1 MNFEL
6 NKKVN
11 DYFLFFLVL
20 IGFLIRII
28 LLEKH
33 PPIDVDE
40 YSIAYNAFTISQEG
54 KDEWGNFYPIFF
66 KAFGD
71 YKLPFDIYFVA
82 FLYKIFSPNFFLLRF
97 PSAFFGT
104 LYIFL
109 IYFFLKKIIKS
120 KLIIFIGVILMTFS
134 PTNIYFSRIISGSIS
149 QSFFVFLSIYF
160 FTSFIKNEKNKFFLI
175 VSVISLCISLYCYP
189 SSWIIAPIIF
199 IFYLFICLIKKRYF
213 LLVLNLIVFLIF
225 LLPIFFQFVHGG
237 SQIRLSNV
245 SKNFY
250 TGNILEINE
259 FRHHTNNDF
268 LSKVFH
274 NKLTYFSFNLA
285 KNYLSHFD
293 INSLVFGR
301 DVIVASDSPFPI
313 LFFVCLPFYYL
324 GFFSLIKK
332 IKKIEF
338 LLIFF
343 WIIFSPFPSFITDS
357 GFHSKRYLTFL
368 GSEITLIC
376 LGLDF
381 LRVQINKK
389 FTFLFFLV
397 LFTQIIY
404 FLYYYFFPFRKV
416 LYDNIYYKANI
427 LYQIIKNDFQ
437 NYDFFVY
444 TTKNLGEP
452 QIYPLFAS
460 LMSIDLYLK
469 EKKYICN
476 PWCFIKPFNKF
487 YYSED
492 LNNIV
497 EFITKNREKNRIM
510 GFFSQEE
517 IEDIK
522 KYICFKTKQ
531 KFFSKGEDKSNFYLI
546 EPKKCQQ

>member
-1 MNFEL
+1 MDFKL

-11 DYFLFFLVL
+11 DYFLFFLIL

-82 FLYKIFSPNFFLLRF
+82 FLFKIFSPNFFLLRF
-97 PSAFFGT
+97 PSAFFGV

-109 IYFFLKKIIKS
+109 IYLFLKKIIKS

-160 FTSFIKNEKNKFFLI
+160 FTSFIKNEKNNFFLI
-175 VSVISLCISLYCYP
+175 GSVISLCVSLYCYP
-189 SSWIIAPIIF
+189 SSWIIAPVIF

-213 LLVLNLIVFLIF
+213 LLFLNSIIFLIF
-225 LLPIFFQFVHGG
+225 LLPILFQFVYGG

-259 FRHHTNNDF
+259 FRHHTKNDF
-268 LSKVFH
+268 FSKVFH
-274 NKLTYFSFNLA
+274 NKLTYYGFNLT

-293 INSLVFGR
+293 LNSLVFGR
-301 DVIVASDSPFPI
+301 GVMVASDSPFPLI
-313 LFFVCLPFYYL
+313 FFICLPFYYL

-338 LLIFF
+338 LLIFL
-343 WIIFSPFPSFITDS
+343 WIIISPFPSFITDS

-381 LRVQINKK
+381 LRVEINKK

-397 LFTQIIY
+397 LFAQIIY
-404 FLYYYFFPFRKV
+404 FLYYYFFPFRNAV
-416 LYDNIYYKANI
+416 HDNIYYKANI

-437 NYDFFVY
+437 NYDFFLY

-460 LMSIDLYLK
+460 LMPIDLYLK

-476 PWCFIKPFNKF
+476 PWCFIRPFNKF

-492 LNNIV
+492 LNDII
-497 EFITKNREKNRIM
+497 EFITKNSEKNRIM

-517 IEDIK
+517 FEDIK

-531 KFFSKGEDKSNFYLI
+531 KFFSKSEDKNNFYLI
-546 EPKKCQQ
+546 EPKKCPQ